1 MILVYPSTAK
11 SFLSPFC
18 HFWFVNLFLDDI
30 DDTKYCGHL
39 HGLGTTFINQAA
51 PPPTTA
57 PASTATTDNSNDKEE
72 NSIIRDNKEDPS
84 NTYDDNSDHNIND
97 GTPNDKIDFSTKE
110 AVEKVEVDENR
121 NLSQVLTTSEN
132 IDVDNVPMDTS
143 ETVNTARLVSR
154 SSLESSLSDELN
166 AKDENL
172 DSTNSNNLS
181 NPRNAEDIKE

>member
-1 MILVYPSTAK
+1 MFVT
-11 SFLSPFC
+11 FGR
-18 HFWFVNLFLDDI
+18 FWFVNLILDDI

-57 PASTATTDNSNDKEE
+57 PANTATTDNSNDKEQ
-72 NSIIRDNKEDPS
+72 NSIVRDNNEDAS
-84 NTYDDNSDHNIND
+84 DAYDDNSDHNIND

-110 AVEKVEVDENR
+110 TVEKVEVDENR

-132 IDVDNVPMDTS
+132 ADVDNVPMDTS
-143 ETVNTARLVSR
+143 ETVNTARLVST

-166 AKDENL
+166 AKDENV
-172 DSTNSNNLS
+172 DSTKNNNLI
-181 NPRNAEDIKE
+181 NPQNAEAVN